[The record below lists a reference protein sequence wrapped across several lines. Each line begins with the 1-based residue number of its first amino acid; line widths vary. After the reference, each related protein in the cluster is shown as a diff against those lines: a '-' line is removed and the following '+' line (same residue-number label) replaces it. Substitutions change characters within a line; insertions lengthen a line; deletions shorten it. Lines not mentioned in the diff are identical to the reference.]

1 MCVVDNIRELRLKVL
16 LNLWSD
22 KARKPMSLRFEADG
36 SLLLVGKEVLWLFSA
51 FLLSFDFKFG
61 FLLIELHKLGKIE
74 LGLLKKLDLSYEN
87 VLKGEDF
94 STLLLDFLSNSV
106 GNAKRYN

>member
-1 MCVVDNIRELRLKVL
+1 MEAKTRRLGLLFEL
-16 LNLWSD
+16 
-22 KARKPMSLRFEADG
+22 DG
-36 SLLLVGKEVLWLFSA
+36 SLFLSGEEVLWFLSL
-51 FLLSFDFKFG
+51 FLLAFDFKFG

-74 LGLLKKLDLSYEN
+74 LGLLEKLDLSHEN
-87 VLKGEDF
+87 VLEGEDF